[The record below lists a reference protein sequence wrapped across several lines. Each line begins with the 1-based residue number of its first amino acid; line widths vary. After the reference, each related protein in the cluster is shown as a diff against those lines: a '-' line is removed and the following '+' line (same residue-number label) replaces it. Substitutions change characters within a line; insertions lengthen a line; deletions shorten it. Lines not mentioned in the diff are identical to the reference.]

1 MTIEQQKKFGAEI
14 ARWSKGQ
21 TTMDER
27 GMFTG
32 EEMTRERWTD
42 FMAVLQEREPAIWSE
57 VVEWVAWPMSPE
69 PES

>member
-1 MTIEQQKKFGAEI
+1 
-14 ARWSKGQ
+14 
-21 TTMDER
+21 MDER